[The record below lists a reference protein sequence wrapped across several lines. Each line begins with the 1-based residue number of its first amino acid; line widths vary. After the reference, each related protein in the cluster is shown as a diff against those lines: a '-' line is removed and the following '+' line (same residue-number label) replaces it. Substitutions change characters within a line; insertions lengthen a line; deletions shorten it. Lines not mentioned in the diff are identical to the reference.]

1 MMKGLLTKEILVLL
15 KNSRMQLMI
24 MLLFAAVGTVSNNLT
39 FIMIV
44 PLLFSMVV
52 ISGMNVDETSR
63 WQRYSICLPVS
74 RKKIVSSKY
83 LLILCAALISGII
96 TSVFFL
102 IIRTNNDNDNIPA
115 YFMILASAAAGIIIP
130 SFMLP
135 FYFKFGAAKGWIV
148 NFLVTMIAVM
158 SVSVFFAAGFE
169 PEDLS
174 AVKDV
179 LSDKAFPV
187 IVLAA
192 AAAVF
197 GISWA
202 VSVKIY
208 DSIEI

>member
-15 KNSRMQLMI
+15 KNSRMQLVI
-24 MLLFAAVGTVSNNLT
+24 MLLFAAVGIISNNLT
-39 FIMIV
+39 FILIV
-44 PLLFSMVV
+44 PLLFSMVI

-83 LLILCAALISGII
+83 LLILCSALVSGVV
-96 TSVFFL
+96 TSALFL
-102 IIRTNNDNDNIPA
+102 IIRMKNDNYNIPA
-115 YFMILASAAAGIIIP
+115 YFMILASAAAGIIVP

-148 NFLVTMIAVM
+148 NFIVTMAVVM
-158 SVSVFFAAGFE
+158 SVSVFVTAGFGA
-169 PEDLS
+169 EDLS
-174 AVKDV
+174 IVKDV
-179 LSDKAFPV
+179 ISDKAFPV

-192 AAAVF
+192 SAAVF

>member
-102 IIRTNNDNDNIPA
+102 IIRTNNDNIPA

-148 NFLVTMIAVM
+148 NFLVTMVAVM
-158 SVSVFFAAGFE
+158 SVSVFFAAGFG

-187 IVLAA
+187 IILAA